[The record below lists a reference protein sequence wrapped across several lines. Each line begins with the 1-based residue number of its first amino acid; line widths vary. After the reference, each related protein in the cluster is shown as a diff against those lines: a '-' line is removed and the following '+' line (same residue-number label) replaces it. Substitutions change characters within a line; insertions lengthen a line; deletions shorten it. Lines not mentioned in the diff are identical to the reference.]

1 MPPEPTR
8 IPARSLRQA
17 MDWSLV
23 LISQG
28 IGAEIQSANPEH
40 PTWGLLVSAQD
51 YQNAVAAIRQY
62 RIENRGWWQREIF
75 RPGLLFDWG
84 SLAWII
90 LLVLFFWLDARIGL
104 RAAGVMDATAVA
116 HGQWWR
122 IFTSIWL
129 HADLA
134 HLAANAA
141 LGWVVLGLTMGQ
153 IGTGPGLLAA
163 YLAGAAG
170 NVIALGL
177 SAHATTSLGA
187 SGMVMAC
194 VGILASHSLALQRG
208 SQFSKKELVTGLSAG
223 LMLFVLVGLSPGSYV
238 QAHLGGF
245 ASGLGL
251 GAFLAFLPSLA
262 GKTWIDSGCGLVF
275 TLLVLLPWWLALSK

>member
-1 MPPEPTR
+1 MQATR

-28 IGAEIQSANPEH
+28 IGAEIQPANSEDS
-40 PTWGLLVSAQD
+40 TWGLLVSAQD

-75 RPGLLFDWG
+75 RPGLIFDWG

-122 IFTSIWL
+122 VFTSIWL

-141 LGWVVLGLTMGQ
+141 LGLVVLGLTMGQ

-163 YLAGAAG
+163 YMAGAGG

-177 SAHATTSLGA
+177 SARTVSSLGA
-187 SGMVMAC
+187 SGMVMGC

-208 SQFSKKELVTGLSAG
+208 TRFSKRYLVGGLSAG
-223 LMLFVLVGLSPGSYV
+223 LMLFVLLGLSPGTYV

-245 ASGLGL
+245 ASGLVL
-251 GAFLAFLPSLA
+251 GTLLIFLGSLA
-262 GKTWIDSGCGLVF
+262 GKTLVNFGCGLIF
-275 TLLVLLPWWLALSK
+275 TLLVLVPWWMALSK

>member
-1 MPPEPTR
+1 
-8 IPARSLRQA
+8 

-28 IGAEIQSANPEH
+28 IGAEIQPANSEDS
-40 PTWGLLVSAQD
+40 TWGLLVSAQD

-75 RPGLLFDWG
+75 RPGLIFDWG

-122 IFTSIWL
+122 VFTSIWL

-141 LGWVVLGLTMGQ
+141 LGLVVLGLTMGQ

-163 YLAGAAG
+163 YLAGAGG

-177 SAHATTSLGA
+177 SARTVTSLGA
-187 SGMVMAC
+187 SGMVMGC

-208 SQFSKKELVTGLSAG
+208 TRFSKRHLVVGHSAG
-223 LMLFVLVGLSPGSYV
+223 LMLFVLLGLSPGTYV

-245 ASGLGL
+245 ASGLVL
-251 GAFLAFLPSLA
+251 GTLLIFLGGLA
-262 GKTWIDSGCGLVF
+262 GKTLVNLGCGLIF
-275 TLLVLLPWWLALSK
+275 TLLVLVPWWMALSK